1 MYTSLTGKEAAST
14 NALCANP
21 ADPCRLSAVLSR
33 TDLAAGDTLAIMV
46 SAAGAMV
53 DVTDDVS
60 VGQALDFQ
68 LYTNDGSPT
77 DWVAG
82 TLKFSGDLTITAA
95 GVIGS
100 EGDKLTRVIASR
112 QVDITAGTSS
122 NLPGKV
128 TIGDVSR
135 VRIDQTGTDNCL
147 LFNELTIAS
156 RTQIAPT
163 ACSGTGADAEEVIR
177 VDSSLTVNS
186 ELELLGDA
194 ILEVTAVKP
203 AKKADQAKMF
213 VEVNSSAGITS
224 SGGMLR
230 LSVMGYDEPNFEA
243 WKDGDVRKDKPCFNV
258 RGSGPIELDLV
269 VPNIQYI
276 CVSVPSI
283 GAGGTSTVEVGTV
296 EFKGAIILDGNLVN
310 EGWARTEFMGSLTI
324 TGDLT
329 VDARFDL
336 AFDGTT
342 NHRWREVARIASP
355 NIVSTPES
363 LAEWRASTTVGQGIL
378 RFREPPILAIDSTG
392 TGKVTPTKFP
402 DHIATCRLDRRPGI
416 HLNAGAMIE
425 GDVKLFNIYEQAKPN
440 FTAAVEADPDATPP
454 VEAADAMGLYAIT
467 CEAGLFLM
475 DKGMTIVE
483 GTFLARETPIGTAER
498 TETKVSVTSSS
509 SPLLGGYVYLGGTT
523 TLALEGDVD
532 ISDTFTEIVMNK
544 AAGAGTITGCTAS
557 LPSSGAAGNKV
568 IFSGSEF
575 QTVTLS
581 SDVGTT
587 DDPDDPDDTRDGTLM
602 LGALAIDKS
611 GGSVELVGATN
622 GGITATYLEPL
633 NGALYTANTGTSL
646 LGATS
651 LVVGGGS
658 GMVATNGT
666 GDVYSASPTSVVY
679 TGGNHTIGDERGSAA
694 TVTILSGGTV
704 SMGKG
709 SIGTLNLF
717 AGTFKPTAEV
727 TIGTLNIGNTGML
740 DLSGG
745 SLKHTGLLHY
755 SGNKARMAGA
765 AWPASDAMPAK
776 ATDERIIRIQQDCG
790 TLAKPTLHVDLNPGY
805 TAVGGHLEVW
815 RGTLDL
821 NGNTLI
827 LESRKDSEQWV
838 STGNHQNAAAQ
849 LGEIINSKAGA
860 AYEDVFERGD
870 ELFGALAALDE
881 EYTDEKQAKLDEAIE
896 ALRPSGE
903 AKALHGGGIVVGYLH
918 EDAKKNAKT
927 NLVIWREK
935 QKLPAIKVRGG
946 EVPILGSTHGAKGAQ
961 VTIPSLTIE
970 GDKRTHVHTRQ
981 DVGRLQVTDSLT
993 MSAEDGKLTLRGK
1006 ENIFSSFKQTEG
1018 ATTTTDGT
1026 ADAMKSVVVTGM
1038 LTVGDS
1044 AKVTFGANGKLMLAG
1059 DVMSSG
1065 SVNIPAANM
1074 TTFNGTKAAQNVSFT
1089 DTLGSVTVSSAA
1101 GLMLSTDVTQAAMS
1115 ELTLTRGVVATGDST
1130 WMVLNPN
1137 IEADL
1142 AVRSSVPAA
1151 GAGTIKMGSRVS
1163 LVEGNVSRVITQGNT
1178 GSGNPKGGY
1187 LLPIGMKA
1195 GEGAVRNRYRP
1206 LILNFDEDLPAT
1218 PKLMATASGYSG
1230 DMMMWPAEGMTVPS
1244 VTGTMQLDTHANIFW
1259 KLEMSAIPAL
1269 AATIRVAADGLTG
1282 VNDPKGLR
1290 LIQWDCDG
1298 SNPRL
1303 AGEYDLF
1310 SEGMDTLSV
1319 SANARINGVPNS
1331 SIDGV
1336 ALNECNV
1343 FGLAAN
1349 HAQNPIGEGP
1359 PPATPMANV
1368 QLIHNIVGATVDVYV
1383 DDVLVADDFAFQK
1396 ATSLSTQ
1403 IAAGEHMVHLVAAT
1417 APDNSTPIAS
1427 VPVTLAENGM
1437 YTVIAN
1443 GDLSNFKFALL
1454 ANARSEAIAENKVEF
1469 RVVHGAA
1476 GLGEVDLRSLT
1487 ETGRWANN
1495 LSFNEATGYR
1505 AADATV
1511 HNVELLDGHS
1521 QIDVFEVDLGDYVN
1535 QTVVLALSGA
1545 GASSAMGLTLMGVD
1559 TQGNVFFPQVVTS
1572 AAGEELP
1579 TEFALQGNYPNPF
1592 NPSTQIQFDLPATA
1606 EVTVQVIDL
1615 LGRMVL
1621 TLPAQSVEAG
1631 ANRTVELD
1639 GASLASGTYL
1649 YRLIADM
1656 ESGVKVETGRMVLI
1670 K

>member
-1 MYTSLTGKEAAST
+1 M
-14 NALCANP
+14 
-21 ADPCRLSAVLSR
+21 
-33 TDLAAGDTLAIMV
+33 
-46 SAAGAMV
+46 
-53 DVTDDVS
+53 
-60 VGQALDFQ
+60 
-68 LYTNDGSPT
+68 
-77 DWVAG
+77 AG

-194 ILEVTAVKP
+194 ILEVPAVNP
-203 AKKADQAKMF
+203 AKKADQAKIF
-213 VEVNSSAGITS
+213 VEVNSSAGISS

-230 LSVMGYDEPNFEA
+230 LSVMGYDEPDFEA
-243 WKDGDVRKDKPCFNV
+243 WKDGDIYKDKNCFNV
-258 RGSGPIELDLV
+258 RGSGPIELDLEV
-269 VPNIQYI
+269 TNAQYI

-283 GAGGTSTVEVGTV
+283 GAGGTSAIQAGTV
-296 EFKGAIILDGNLVN
+296 LFNAATSLDGNLVN
-310 EGWARTEFMGSLTI
+310 EGFARTEFTRSLML

-329 VDARFDL
+329 VDARWTNQAGDSDSNPL
-336 AFDGTT
+336 AYPAAPVGTPGVT
-342 NHRWREVARIASP
+342 TEANF
-355 NIVSTPES
+355 T
-363 LAEWRASTTVGQGIL
+363 EWRDGEGGDGASEY
-378 RFREPPILAIDSTG
+378 RDAPIVAVDSTG
-392 TGKVTPTKFP
+392 FGPVTSTKFP
-402 DHIATCRLDRRPGI
+402 DHIATCELNRRPGV
-416 HLNAGAMIE
+416 HLGAGAMIE
-425 GDVKLFNIYEQAKPN
+425 GDVKLYNILEQTKPMH
-440 FTAAVEADPDATPP
+440 TAAVADDPDTTPD
-454 VEAADAMGLYAIT
+454 ESADAMGHYAVV
-467 CEAGLFLM
+467 CQPGLFLM
-475 DKGMTIVE
+475 TKGMTTVE
-483 GTFLARETPIGTAER
+483 GTFIAREVISTAR
-498 TETKVSVTSSS
+498 TDAPVGITTAQDT
-509 SPLLGGYVYLGGTT
+509 LGGYVYLGGTT

-532 ISDTFTEIVMNK
+532 ISGTRTEIVMNK
-544 AAGAGTITGCTAS
+544 AAAAGTITACTAS

-587 DDPDDPDDTRDGTLM
+587 DDPDATRDGTLM

-611 GGSVELVGATN
+611 GGSVELVGATT
-622 GGITATYLEPL
+622 GGITANYLEPL

-651 LVVGGGS
+651 LVFGGGS

-666 GDVYSASPTSVVY
+666 GDVYSSSPTSVVY

-709 SIGTLNLF
+709 SIGTLNLY

-727 TIGTLNIGNTGML
+727 TVGTLNIGNTGML

-790 TLAKPTLHVDLNPGY
+790 TLAKPTLHVDLNRGY

-903 AKALHGGGIVVGYLH
+903 AKALAGGGIVVGYLH

-1074 TTFNGTKAAQNVSFT
+1074 TMFNGTKAAQNVSFT

-1244 VTGTMQLDTHANIFW
+1244 VTGTMQLDTHADIFW

-1359 PPATPMANV
+1359 PPAIPMANV

-1383 DDVLVADDFAFQK
+1383 DDVLVADNFAFQK

-1511 HNVELLDGHS
+1511 HNVELLDGHT

-1545 GASSAMGLTLMGVD
+1545 GASSSMGLTLMGVD

-1572 AAGEELP
+1572 AASEELP

-1656 ESGVKVETGRMVLI
+1656 ELGVKVETGRMVLI

>member
-1 MYTSLTGKEAAST
+1 
-14 NALCANP
+14 
-21 ADPCRLSAVLSR
+21 
-33 TDLAAGDTLAIMV
+33 
-46 SAAGAMV
+46 
-53 DVTDDVS
+53 
-60 VGQALDFQ
+60 
-68 LYTNDGSPT
+68 
-77 DWVAG
+77 
-82 TLKFSGDLTITAA
+82 
-95 GVIGS
+95 
-100 EGDKLTRVIASR
+100 
-112 QVDITAGTSS
+112 
-122 NLPGKV
+122 
-128 TIGDVSR
+128 
-135 VRIDQTGTDNCL
+135 
-147 LFNELTIAS
+147 
-156 RTQIAPT
+156 
-163 ACSGTGADAEEVIR
+163 
-177 VDSSLTVNS
+177 
-186 ELELLGDA
+186 
-194 ILEVTAVKP
+194 
-203 AKKADQAKMF
+203 
-213 VEVNSSAGITS
+213 
-224 SGGMLR
+224 
-230 LSVMGYDEPNFEA
+230 
-243 WKDGDVRKDKPCFNV
+243 
-258 RGSGPIELDLV
+258 
-269 VPNIQYI
+269 
-276 CVSVPSI
+276 
-283 GAGGTSTVEVGTV
+283 
-296 EFKGAIILDGNLVN
+296 
-310 EGWARTEFMGSLTI
+310 
-324 TGDLT
+324 
-329 VDARFDL
+329 
-336 AFDGTT
+336 
-342 NHRWREVARIASP
+342 
-355 NIVSTPES
+355 
-363 LAEWRASTTVGQGIL
+363 
-378 RFREPPILAIDSTG
+378 
-392 TGKVTPTKFP
+392 
-402 DHIATCRLDRRPGI
+402 
-416 HLNAGAMIE
+416 
-425 GDVKLFNIYEQAKPN
+425 
-440 FTAAVEADPDATPP
+440 
-454 VEAADAMGLYAIT
+454 
-467 CEAGLFLM
+467 
-475 DKGMTIVE
+475 
-483 GTFLARETPIGTAER
+483 
-498 TETKVSVTSSS
+498 
-509 SPLLGGYVYLGGTT
+509 
-523 TLALEGDVD
+523 
-532 ISDTFTEIVMNK
+532 MNK
-544 AAGAGTITGCTAS
+544 AAAAGTITACTAS

-581 SDVGTT
+581 SDVG
-587 DDPDDPDDTRDGTLM
+587 PADDPDDTRDGTLM
-602 LGALAIDKS
+602 LGALTIDKS
-611 GGSVELVGATN
+611 GGSVELVGATD

-666 GDVYSASPTSVVY
+666 GDVYSSSPTSVVY

-709 SIGTLNLF
+709 SIGTLNLY

-727 TIGTLNIGNTGML
+727 TVGTLNIGNTGML

-903 AKALHGGGIVVGYLH
+903 AKALAGGGIVVGYLH

-1244 VTGTMQLDTHANIFW
+1244 VTGTMQLDTHADIFW

-1310 SEGMDTLSV
+1310 SEGMDDASV

-1592 NPSTQIQFDLPATA
+1592 NPSTQIRFDLPATA

-1656 ESGVKVETGRMVLI
+1656 
-1670 K
+1670 